1 MKQGTKKALAMLLT
15 LVLALGLACG
25 ALAEKTVSSPA
36 FMLPVVRH
44 RPTPEPVATPE
55 PTAEPTVE
63 PTAEPTAEPAAEPTA
78 EPAPEQELPAD
89 RSVTFTFTWEGEE
102 LAYGD
107 TVTLVPELSGYEG
120 FAVELLWQY
129 SLDNADWVDYAAG
142 ETAQYVLSEENI
154 DWYWHVVVNVL
165 GADAP
170 EAEPAA

>member
-44 RPTPEPVATPE
+44 RPTPEPVVTPE

-63 PTAEPTAEPAAEPTA
+63 PTAEPT
-78 EPAPEQELPAD
+78 PEQELPAD
-89 RSVTFTFTWEGEE
+89 RSVTFTFAWESEE

-129 SLDNADWVDYAAG
+129 SLDNADWVDYATG

-154 DWYWHVVVNVL
+154 DWYWHVVVNVI

>member
-25 ALAEKTVSSPA
+25 ALAEKSVSSPA
-36 FMLPVVRH
+36 FTLPVVRH
-44 RPTPEPVATPE
+44 RPTAEPVATPE

-63 PTAEPTAEPAAEPTA
+63 PTAEPTAEPAAEQPA
-78 EPAPEQELPAD
+78 EPELSAE

-102 LAYGD
+102 LTYGD

>member
-44 RPTPEPVATPE
+44 RPTPEPVVTPE

-63 PTAEPTAEPAAEPTA
+63 PTAEPV
-78 EPAPEQELPAD
+78 PEQELPAD
-89 RSVTFTFTWEGEE
+89 RSVTFTFAWESEE

-129 SLDNADWVDYAAG
+129 SLDNADWVDYATG

-154 DWYWHVVVNVL
+154 DWYWHVVVNVI

>member
-44 RPTPEPVATPE
+44 RPTPEPVVTPE

-63 PTAEPTAEPAAEPTA
+63 PTAEPV
-78 EPAPEQELPAD
+78 PEQELPAD
-89 RSVTFTFTWEGEE
+89 RNVTFTFAWESEE

-129 SLDNADWVDYAAG
+129 SLDNADWVDYATG

-154 DWYWHVVVNVL
+154 DWYWHVVVNVI

>member
-25 ALAEKTVSSPA
+25 ALAEKSVSSPA
-36 FMLPVVRH
+36 FTLPAVRH

-63 PTAEPTAEPAAEPTA
+63 PTPEPTAEPAAEEPA
-78 EPAPEQELPAD
+78 EPELSAE

-102 LAYGD
+102 LTYGD

-129 SLDNADWVDYAAG
+129 SLDNADWLDYAAG

-170 EAEPAA
+170 EAAPAA